1 MQVSGA
7 VALVTGANRGLGAAF
22 AQALLD
28 HGAAKVYAGAR
39 DISSIADPRLTPVQ
53 LDVTDPASV
62 AAAAATAHDVTI
74 VINNAGIAA
83 FDPIL
88 GDDAVL
94 RRILEV
100 NFFGL
105 ISVSRAFAP
114 ILATNGG
121 GALVN
126 MLSTASFRQS
136 LLGSYSVSK
145 AAAWGATNATR
156 VELAPQGTLVTG
168 VHVGFLDTD
177 MAAAVDLPK
186 LNPRIVADK
195 TMAGLEANAHEVF
208 ADKESAELKALLSQ
222 PVDAMY
228 GDYLK
233 AGADA

>member
-1 MQVSGA
+1 MQVAGA
-7 VALVTGANRGLGAAF
+7 VALVTGANRGLGAQF

-39 DISSIADPRLTPVQ
+39 DISAITDPRLIPIQ
-53 LDVTDPASV
+53 LDVTDTASV
-62 AAAAATAHDVTI
+62 AAAAAKAQDVTI
-74 VINNAGIAA
+74 VINNAGIGA
-83 FDPIL
+83 FDQIL

-94 RRILEV
+94 RRIFEV

-105 ISVSRAFAP
+105 VSVSRAFAP
-114 ILATNGG
+114 ALAANGG

-136 LLGSYSVSK
+136 LLGSYSASK

-177 MAAAVDLPK
+177 MTAAVDLPK
-186 LNPRIVADK
+186 LDPRVVADK
-195 TMAGLEANAHEVF
+195 TMAGLEAGAHEVF
-208 ADKESAELKALLSQ
+208 GDEESAALKSLLSQ
-222 PVDAMY
+222 PIDAMY
-228 GDYLK
+228 GDFLK